1 MSNEYDFHDEIY
13 DVWEVDTING
23 IVFIYI
29 DSDNMHMTL
38 RELYDL
44 YGVVEYYDDPFLLDK
59 QRAAQIGEEFDPSF
73 YDFGDE

>member
-1 MSNEYDFHDEIY
+1 MSNENDFCDEDY
-13 DVWEVDTING
+13 DVWEVDTSGG

-29 DSDNMHMTL
+29 TPDNAHLSM
-38 RELYDL
+38 RELFDL

-59 QRAAQIGEEFDPSF
+59 QRAALIGEEFDPSL